1 MKKKYLLILT
11 LIFSVLGSALTH
23 SQILNS
29 SFESWNSGLPD
40 NWSASIIPG
49 LLNTVTQTSD
59 SHDGSSAIKL
69 EIIDYQGFPFPALL
83 QTQNADLSNFGHAV
97 SVRYSKIKGYFKL
110 DLRGAAQFV
119 INLAMYDESM
129 QPIGGGILRTSNS
142 SVNWSQIEVPIEY
155 FDEKVPSFI
164 HLAFAIFD
172 STDNDPNAIGSS
184 VIIDHIIADA
194 ATGVKDNDNAPLI
207 YSLNQNYPNP
217 FNPTTSIR
225 YSIADNV
232 NNELQE
238 VRLVVFDAIGREIAT
253 LVNETQQPGNYEVE
267 FDASRLTSGAYFYR
281 IQAGEF
287 VETKKMILM
296 K

>member
-1 MKKKYLLILT
+1 MKKTQILILT
-11 LIFSVLGSALTH
+11 LIFSALGSSLTY

-29 SFESWNSGLPD
+29 SFENWNSGLPD

-59 SHDGSSAIKL
+59 SHDGSSAVKL

-83 QTQNADLSNFGHAV
+83 QNQNPDLSNFGHAV

-129 QPIGGGILRTSNS
+129 QPIGGGILTTSNS
-142 SVNWSQIEVPIEY
+142 SANWSQIEVPIEY

-217 FNPTTSIR
+217 FNPTTLIR
-225 YSIADNV
+225 YSIANNV

-253 LVNETQQPGNYEVE
+253 LVNETQQPGNYEVN

-281 IQAGEF
+281 IQTGEF
-287 VETKKMILM
+287 VETKKMILLR
-296 K
+296 